1 MVRYNHL
8 FSIFRVL
15 SLIVGIFGLTMLAP
29 IGISWWRHEAA
40 ETVFDEAFA
49 LTVGTGVFLWWLTR
63 NHTRELTTRDG
74 FLLVV
79 LTWTLL
85 PAVAALPLWLYLPG
99 MSFTDAYFEAVS
111 GLTTTGATVISGLDA
126 LPYSINF
133 WRMLLVWLGGMGLI
147 VLAVAV
153 LPLLGVG
160 GRQLFKAEAPG
171 PMKESKLTPR
181 MAQTAKG
188 LWAVYGMISLACVF
202 ALRWAGMSWDDS
214 VVHMFTTMGLGGFST
229 HDQSF
234 AYWDSPVIEA
244 VTIGFMALA
253 GLNFATHF
261 VAIRE
266 RSFKPY
272 HHDPEVRWY
281 IVVMVGSVF
290 AMAAYL
296 FATGTYPSFAQAL
309 RFAAFN
315 TVSIATT
322 TGFAN
327 TDYTLWPVFAP
338 LWLLF
343 LCSFATCAGST
354 GGGIKMM
361 RAMIL
366 YKQVFRELK
375 RSLHPAAVSPVKFGS
390 DAVQSPILFA
400 VLAFAFMYMVVLVSL
415 TLIMVLSGL
424 DPITAFSAVVAC
436 VNNTGPGMGQVGP
449 ATTYAVLSVFQT
461 WVCTFAMLLG
471 RLEIF
476 TLLVVLSP
484 YFWRK

>member
-1 MVRYNHL
+1 
-8 FSIFRVL
+8 
-15 SLIVGIFGLTMLAP
+15 
-29 IGISWWRHEAA
+29 
-40 ETVFDEAFA
+40 
-49 LTVGTGVFLWWLTR
+49 
-63 NHTRELTTRDG
+63 
-74 FLLVV
+74 
-79 LTWTLL
+79 
-85 PAVAALPLWLYLPG
+85 
-99 MSFTDAYFEAVS
+99 
-111 GLTTTGATVISGLDA
+111 
-126 LPYSINF
+126 
-133 WRMLLVWLGGMGLI
+133 
-147 VLAVAV
+147 
-153 LPLLGVG
+153 
-160 GRQLFKAEAPG
+160 
-171 PMKESKLTPR
+171 

-234 AYWDSPVIEA
+234 AYWDSPIIEA

-449 ATTYAVLSVFQT
+449 ATTYAVLSDFQT